1 MKTNTR
7 RLTAILVPLALL
19 AGGASYSLV
28 SSNKPT
34 LAVTADKSQIVKVA
48 NVSQT
53 TAPVAKPS
61 AKPSSVNSKS
71 TVIVKKTAPSVVPSA
86 TPTVKSVAK
95 KTASKKPVIKVTVPK
110 GSTIATRTGSGI
122 QTVTVNTS
130 KVAVSVNPVSTPA
143 PSSSPSQGSTLYPAY
158 AGTIIKSAPDWSGFI
173 APKVSFAGVLSCKKS
188 TVLMQSWF
196 TGKMDYPYLVTERW
210 KFTDGNFVV
219 GDSTT
224 RYTPSDTYYA
234 TFTDE
239 AIFTNNMN
247 MTSTRNDS
255 FIFHPF
261 NWKPG
266 SAWADGTADTIRNI
280 SYDVSSTY
288 KQSECQ

>member
-19 AGGASYSLV
+19 AGGVSYSLV

-34 LAVTADKSQIVKVA
+34 LTPTTDKSQIVKVST
-48 NVSQT
+48 VSQT

-61 AKPSSVNSKS
+61 ATPSSVKSKS
-71 TVIVKKTAPSVVPSA
+71 NVIVKKTAPSV
-86 TPTVKSVAK
+86 TPVSVAITKAVVK
-95 KTASKKPVIKVTVPK
+95 KPASKKPVIKVTVPK

-143 PSSSPSQGSTLYPAY
+143 PSASPSQGSPISPIDGRTL
-158 AGTIIKSAPDWSGFI
+158 IQSAPDWSGFI

-210 KFTDGNFVV
+210 KFTGGNFVV

-224 RYTPSDTYYA
+224 RYTPSDTYYV

-239 AIFTNNMN
+239 AFFTNNMN
-247 MTSTRNDS
+247 MTSTRSDS
-255 FIFHPF
+255 FIFNPF
-261 NWKPG
+261 NWTPG
-266 SAWADGTADTIRNI
+266 SAWADGTADTMRNI